1 MCSTKVE
8 FAVNS
13 YMVDKILW
21 TIMAIILSGKIIV
34 KVFVQSLNYYKRKHK
49 SLFSY
54 PIGTLLFRCLSEGGI
69 RCQIFLLS

>member
-1 MCSTKVE
+1 
-8 FAVNS
+8 
-13 YMVDKILW
+13 
-21 TIMAIILSGKIIV
+21 MAIILSGKIIV